1 MSVCVCVC
9 ADYTKTSKNE
19 ILSVLIYLVTSQS
32 HACVGIMEYSST
44 VERNQ
49 KNKRTRREVEK
60 EEEKEEEKGEERE
73 ETKGERTVESQ
84 S

>member
-1 MSVCVCVC
+1 MCMCVC
-9 ADYTKTSKNE
+9 ADYTKTPKNE

-32 HACVGIMEYSST
+32 HACVSIMEYSST

-60 EEEKEEEKGEERE
+60 EEEKEEKEEKKEEERE
-73 ETKGERTVESQ
+73 ETKGERSRTR
-84 S
+84 